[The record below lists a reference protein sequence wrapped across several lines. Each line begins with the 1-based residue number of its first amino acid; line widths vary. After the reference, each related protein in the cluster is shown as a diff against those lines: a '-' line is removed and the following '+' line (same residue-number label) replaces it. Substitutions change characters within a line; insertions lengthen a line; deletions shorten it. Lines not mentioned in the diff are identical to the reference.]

1 MPKLVDSSPTSPAK
15 RGEQLI
21 VHRILKTVNR
31 EPITVNWRPWRQGF
45 TLIELLVVLGILTAA
60 VGASLIFLTSVLKG
74 TNQANVTAEVK
85 QNGQVVLDS
94 LEKQIRGATSA
105 VVITGSG
112 LPGGATKDGV
122 NLALPTGRSLYLVC
136 FDTDPIAKS
145 NGWIGVADV
154 SPGTPTNAFSNYN
167 SVTNKD
173 NISGVDVKNCDFS
186 VQQASTTGT
195 AAPAVVSISFVMNQG
210 IQAPSRADFLANAKF
225 ETTIS
230 LRNY

>member
-1 MPKLVDSSPTSPAK
+1 MPFHKVSSIWYLVSGIKYTK
-15 RGEQLI
+15 YK
-21 VHRILKTVNR
+21 ILNTKYCKTK
-31 EPITVNWRPWRQGF
+31 GF
-45 TLIELLVVLGILTAA
+45 TLIELLVVLGILAAA

-94 LEKQIRGATSA
+94 LEKQIRGATDA
-105 VVITGSG
+105 VVITTGG
-112 LPGGATKDGV
+112 LPLPGASRDGI
-122 NLALPTGRSLYLVC
+122 NLTLPTGRSLYLVC